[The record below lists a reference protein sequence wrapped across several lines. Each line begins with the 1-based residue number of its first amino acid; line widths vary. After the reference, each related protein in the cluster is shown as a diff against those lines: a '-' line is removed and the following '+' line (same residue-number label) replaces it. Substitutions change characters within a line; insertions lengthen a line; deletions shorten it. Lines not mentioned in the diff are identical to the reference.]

1 MEIQI
6 GKHFVCNTVRLHTI
20 LRKTFH
26 MRSSSDSAEPTYKP
40 DLVRRLLLA
49 IFAGKMKAGERLREV
64 ELAEQFGVSRTPV
77 REALQEMAGIGLVEL
92 KPNCGAVV
100 ASFGLREIEEIYGVR
115 ALLESEATRLACP
128 RLRACDVDLL
138 LAESQALVK
147 ATRRGREWT
156 EQAWS
161 VDGRLH
167 ALIADQCSNRRLA
180 REVGHYAGFVQIIRE
195 TIGNR
200 DRVQDAAIVEHIEIL
215 KALQKGRAGAAG
227 DAMRAH
233 VQSAGRIAM
242 ESLQPNFALPAARSS
257 KAGRA
262 RVAA

>member
-1 MEIQI
+1 
-6 GKHFVCNTVRLHTI
+6 
-20 LRKTFH
+20 LRKTFQ

-49 IFAGKMKAGERLREV
+49 IFAGKVKAGERLREV
-64 ELAEQFGVSRTPV
+64 ELADQFGVSRTPV
-77 REALQEMAGIGLVEL
+77 REALQEMASIGLVEL

-100 ASFGLREIEEIYGVR
+100 ASFGLREIEEIYEVR

-180 REVGHYAGFVQIIRE
+180 REAGHYAGFVQIIRE

-200 DRVQDAAIVEHIEIL
+200 DRVQDTAIVEHIEIL
-215 KALQKGRAGAAG
+215 KALQKGRAGAAAE
-227 DAMRAH
+227 AMRAH
-233 VQSAGRIAM
+233 VQSAGRIAL
-242 ESLQPNFALPAARSS
+242 ESLQPNFALPEARSS
-257 KAGRA
+257 KAGL
-262 RVAA
+262 VASKVNDTGEGSERGGG